1 MGRHHRI
8 FISGVQGEF
17 ARERAALRAH
27 LQANPF
33 LRECFDAFLFE
44 DVPAVGKRPE
54 RVYLDELRGSDLYL
68 GLFGSEYGA
77 AGEDGVSP
85 TEREFER
92 AGELD
97 KPRLVFVKGGAD
109 APRDERM
116 AALIAKA
123 ESSLVRGR
131 FDSVAELLAGLD
143 AALARYMADSGLM
156 RLTDFDAAPCAGA
169 ALDDLD
175 PERMRWFAARAR
187 ALRDFPL
194 PEDGDPR
201 GLLTHLNLL
210 ERGRPTNAAVLLFGR
225 NPQRHLLTSEIRC
238 AHFPGLETVKPV
250 LSLQAL
256 RGTVFEMADQ
266 AEEYVL
272 GRIDFSIG
280 TRDES
285 IEVPRAWEIPKKV
298 VAEAIVNAVAHR
310 DYTSKASV
318 QVMLFRDRLE
328 VWNPGGLPKS
338 WTVENLLRPHESAS
352 ENSRLAYA
360 MYLAGYIE
368 RLGSGTIDMLKRC
381 AKAGL
386 APPEFTAG
394 GPRFTVKIRRPDRER
409 WVPPTA
415 GQQSRLEARIS
426 LLEAKVLGLLNECER
441 SKAELSRALGQRR
454 ASGPLHQAV
463 RRLLDEGWIERTVPE
478 RPSSRRQKYRRVRFG
493 GPAY

>member
-1 MGRHHRI
+1 MGRHRI

-27 LQANPF
+27 LQASPF

-77 AGEDGVSP
+77 AGGDGVSP

-143 AALARYMADSGLM
+143 AALAQYMADSGLM
-156 RLTDFDAAPCAGA
+156 RLTDFDAALCFGA
-169 ALDDLD
+169 TLDDLD
-175 PERMRWFAARAR
+175 PERMRRFVERAR
-187 ALRDFPL
+187 SVRKFPL
-194 PEDGDPR
+194 AEDVEPR
-201 GLLTHLNLL
+201 HLLTQL
-210 ERGRPTNAAVLLFGR
+210 ELMTQGRPTNAAALLFGR
-225 NPQRHLLTSEIRC
+225 KPQRHLCTSMVKC
-238 AHFPGLETVKPV
+238 AHFPTPEGGKPI
-250 LSLQAL
+250 LSMQVQE
-256 RGTVFEMADQ
+256 GTVFEMVDQ

-272 GRIDFSIG
+272 SRLDYSVGERTAGPIAP
-280 TRDES
+280 TR
-285 IEVPRAWEIPKKV
+285 WEIPPKV
-298 VAEAIVNAVAHR
+298 VNEAIVNAVAHR

-318 QVMLFRDRLE
+318 QVMLFPDRLE
-328 VWNPGGLPKS
+328 VLNPGRLPRS

-352 ENSRLAYA
+352 ENSLVARGL
-360 MYLAGYIE
+360 YLAGYIE
-368 RLGSGTIDMLKRC
+368 EMGSGTIDMYKRC
-381 AKAGL
+381 VKAGL
-386 APPEFTAG
+386 APPEFSVSG
-394 GPRFTVKIRRPDRER
+394 RGFSVRIMRPDRRR

-441 SKAELSRALGQRR
+441 SKAELSCALGQRR